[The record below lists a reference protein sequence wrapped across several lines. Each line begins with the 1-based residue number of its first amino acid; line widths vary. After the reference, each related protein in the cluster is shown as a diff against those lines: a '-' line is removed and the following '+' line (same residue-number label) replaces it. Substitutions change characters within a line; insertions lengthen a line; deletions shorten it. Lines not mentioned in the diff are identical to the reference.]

1 MTAYATAAPD
11 ERDVRAQ
18 EGVLYA
24 LGALAGVLP
33 HGGRQVMDLASQRRC
48 AKRHGQDDICYA

>member
-1 MTAYATAAPD
+1 MAAYAATVPG

-24 LGALAGVLP
+24 LGALAGALP
-33 HGGRQVMDLASQRRC
+33 HGGRQVIDSASLGRIQP
-48 AKRHGQDDICYA
+48 